1 MGRTST
7 RSAEAEP
14 PRCSAHSRVNHTAA
28 LLRDRAQSLPGR
40 APVTAA
46 FPQGCPV
53 PRRALAA
60 VPKRDTLHPIPPR
73 HPQERRELNRQ
84 QESRSRC
91 VHPPPAGPLRAAGA
105 LRGAG
110 LGGGRRGAAG
120 SRRHG
125 GELRLGQSPAETVNS
140 RQDPGGKSPAE
151 SLLGNGLK

>member
-14 PRCSAHSRVNHTAA
+14 PGCSAHSRVNHTPA

-46 FPQGCPV
+46 FPQRCPV

-60 VPKRDTLHPIPPR
+60 VPKRDTLHPIPLL

-110 LGGGRRGAAG
+110 LRGGRRGAAG
-120 SRRHG
+120 REGSCG
-125 GELRLGQSPAETVNS
+125 SGKVLPKRLTAGRTREVRA
-140 RQDPGGKSPAE
+140 RQKVCWVMA
-151 SLLGNGLK
+151 